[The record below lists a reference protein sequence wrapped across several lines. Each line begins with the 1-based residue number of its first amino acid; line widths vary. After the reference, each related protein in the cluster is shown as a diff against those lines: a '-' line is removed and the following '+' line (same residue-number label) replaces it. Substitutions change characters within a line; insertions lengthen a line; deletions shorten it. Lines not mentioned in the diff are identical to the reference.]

1 LPAGAEPLPFSWHF
15 WGRVPALPVE
25 ESNAIVLG
33 KVIDRRAVLTDD
45 KAGIYSEFSVKISE
59 IFKDDLKGF
68 FVDQVIT
75 TTRRGGAVRFPSGK
89 IQKYTISSQ
98 GYPQQGKVYLLFLK
112 RDEVGDYSIFTGY
125 EINGSVVQPLDG
137 KRNLPKNEPDIQFG
151 IYRGAKFE
159 SLRNALQ
166 TALQQT
172 SGGKD
177 Q

>member
-1 LPAGAEPLPFSWHF
+1 
-15 WGRVPALPVE
+15 
-25 ESNAIVLG
+25 
-33 KVIDRRAVLTDD
+33 VLTDD

-89 IQKYTISSQ
+89 IQKYTISLQ

-112 RDEVGDYSIFTGY
+112 RDGVGDYTIISGY

-137 KRNLPKNEPDIQFG
+137 KRNPPKNEPDMQFG
-151 IYRGAKFE
+151 IYRGARFE

>member
-1 LPAGAEPLPFSWHF
+1 
-15 WGRVPALPVE
+15 VPALPIE

-33 KVIDRRAVLTDD
+33 KVTDRRAVLMDD
-45 KAGIYSEFSVKISE
+45 KLGIYSEFSIKISE
-59 IFKDDLKGF
+59 IFRDDLKGF
-68 FVDQVIT
+68 FIDQVIT

-98 GYPQQGKVYLLFLK
+98 GYPQQGKVYLFFLK

-125 EINGSVVQPLDG
+125 EVNGSVVQPLDG

-151 IYRGAKFE
+151 VYRGASFE

-166 TALQQT
+166 KALQPNIR
-172 SGGKD
+172 G
-177 Q
+177 